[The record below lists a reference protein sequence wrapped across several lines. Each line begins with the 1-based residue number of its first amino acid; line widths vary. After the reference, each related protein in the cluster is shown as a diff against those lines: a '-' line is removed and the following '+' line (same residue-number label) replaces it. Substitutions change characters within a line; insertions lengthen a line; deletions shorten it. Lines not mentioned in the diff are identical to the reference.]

1 MGPKKE
7 SKGPA
12 GEAAEGEDPA
22 VFLSNYTKFCKEVV
36 CYFTVYSL
44 MYPQYLI
51 IIHCHKYYLNAD

>member
-22 VFLSNYTKFCKEVV
+22 VFLSNYTKFCK
-36 CYFTVYSL
+36 
-44 MYPQYLI
+44 
-51 IIHCHKYYLNAD
+51 